1 MKIIML
7 ISLAGVAG
15 MLARYSMVKR
25 MSALPP
31 NFLYE
36 KVNTVLHS
44 RMHQNRWI

>member
-31 NFLYE
+31 IFCM
-36 KVNTVLHS
+36 KK
-44 RMHQNRWI
+44 